1 MYGWPADKSETGPP
15 GRASKP
21 FEASAINKF
30 PLTLYN
36 YRFMAKKGSILVCD
50 DEEIMRDV
58 LETILSAAGYKI
70 DLAKTG
76 EEALELYA
84 ERSYDVV
91 LMDVSMPG
99 MGGLTAL
106 EEIVKLD
113 PEAVVLMITA
123 FATFDT
129 AISAWEKGATGVI
142 RKPFQNEQ
150 IVAFVQKG
158 IRKRRHEE
166 ERQTLRQVMTRS
178 VQRDAIV
185 GRSSKMEDIFRL
197 VERVAPARSTV
208 LVTGES
214 GTGKEL
220 IAKAIHEA
228 SSRADGPFVVVNC
241 SNIPSELLESEL
253 FGHTRG
259 AFTGAVAAKKG
270 LFEVA
275 DGGSIFLDEIGD
287 LRPET
292 QVRLLRVIQER
303 EFTPLGDTTPLKV
316 DVRIIAATNVDLK
329 DAVKTG
335 TFREDLYYRLSVVPI
350 ELPSLRERPEDV
362 LPLTQ
367 HFIRKYNEEN
377 AREISE
383 TLSPEVLSLLENYY
397 YPGNV
402 RELEN
407 IIERAV
413 VIAATDEITLECLRP
428 EVRDPQYTFEAMRSA
443 EGATNGVDIGRGVNF
458 YEEVKRF
465 EIDLIRRALDQTA
478 GHQSRAARLLGLNA
492 TTLNSKIKTYDIRHR

>member
-1 MYGWPADKSETGPP
+1 MRRHWFFILLSLAD
-15 GRASKP
+15 RD
-21 FEASAINKF
+21 
-30 PLTLYN
+30 
-36 YRFMAKKGSILVCD
+36 RHGSG
-50 DEEIMRDV
+50 IMRDV
-58 LETILSAAGYKI
+58 LETILSGAGYKVE
-70 DLAKTG
+70 LARTG
-76 EEALELYA
+76 EEAVECYSQ
-84 ERSYDVV
+84 RSFDVV

-99 MGGLTAL
+99 IGGLTAL
-106 EEIVKLD
+106 EHLIALD
-113 PEAVVLMITA
+113 AEAVVLMITA
-123 FATFDT
+123 YATFDT

-150 IVAFVQKG
+150 ILSLVARG
-158 IRKRRHEE
+158 IRGRRKEE
-166 ERQTLRQVMTRS
+166 ERQNLRQAMVKAVKREGF
-178 VQRDAIV
+178 I
-185 GRSSKMEDIFRL
+185 GRSEVMENVFRL

-220 IAKAIHEA
+220 VAKAIHE
-228 SSRADGPFVVVNC
+228 SSPRSDAPFVVVNC

-253 FGHTRG
+253 FGHTKG
-259 AFTGAVAAKKG
+259 AFTGAVTAKKG

-275 DGGSIFLDEIGD
+275 DTGSIFLDEIGD

-303 EFTPLGDTTPLKV
+303 EFTPLGDTAPVKV

-329 DAVKTG
+329 EAVKNG

-350 ELPSLRERPEDV
+350 ELPPLRNRREDI
-362 LPLTQ
+362 LPIAQ
-367 HFIRKYNEEN
+367 HFIRKYSLEN
-377 AREISE
+377 GRDISE
-383 TLSPEVLSLLENYY
+383 NVSADVLSLLENYY

-413 VIAATDEITLECLRP
+413 VIAPDDDLTVDCLRP
-428 EVRDPQYTFEAMRSA
+428 EVRDPNLALEMIRATEGSSA
-443 EGATNGVDIGRGVNF
+443 DINISRGVNF
-458 YEEVKRF
+458 YDEVKKF
-465 EIDLIRRALDQTA
+465 EIDLIRRALDQTG

-492 TTLNSKIKTYDIRHR
+492 TTLNSKIKTYNLDARPHP

>member
-1 MYGWPADKSETGPP
+1 MG
-15 GRASKP
+15 
-21 FEASAINKF
+21 
-30 PLTLYN
+30 
-36 YRFMAKKGSILVCD
+36 KKGSILVCD

-58 LETILSAAGYKI
+58 LETILSNAGYKVE
-70 DLAKTG
+70 LAKTG
-76 EEALELYA
+76 EQAVDIYSQHPFDL
-84 ERSYDVV
+84 V

-106 EEIVKLD
+106 EQLMKLD
-113 PEAVVLMITA
+113 HEAVVLMVTA
-123 FATFDT
+123 YATFDT
-129 AISAWEKGATGVI
+129 AISAWEKGAAGVI

-150 IVAFVQKG
+150 IVALVAKG
-158 IRKRRHEE
+158 IKKRKKEE
-166 ERQTLRQVMTRS
+166 ERQTLRHAMVRS
-178 VQRDAIV
+178 VRREGFI
-185 GRSSKMEDIFRL
+185 GRSEVMENVFRL
-197 VERVAPARSTV
+197 VDRVGPARSTV
-208 LVTGES
+208 LITGES

-220 IAKAIHEA
+220 VAKAIHEA
-228 SSRADGPFVVVNC
+228 SPRTDEPFVVVNC

-253 FGHTRG
+253 FGHTKG

-270 LFEVA
+270 LFDVA

-303 EFTPLGDTTPLKV
+303 EFTPLGDTTPAKV

-329 DAVKTG
+329 EAVKNG

-350 ELPSLRERPEDV
+350 ELPALRDRREDI
-362 LPLTQ
+362 LPLAQ
-367 HFIRKYNEEN
+367 HFIRKYSEEN
-377 AREISE
+377 GREISE
-383 TLSPEVLSLLENYY
+383 NLSPRVLSLLESYY

-413 VIAATDEITLECLRP
+413 VIAPTDEITVDCLRP
-428 EVRDPQYTFEAMRSA
+428 EVSDPELAMEMVRQT
-443 EGATNGVDIGRGVNF
+443 EGTSGDIDISRGINF
-458 YEEVKRF
+458 YDEIKKF
-465 EIDLIRRALDQTA
+465 EIDLIRRALDQTG

-492 TTLNSKIKTYDIRHR
+492 TTLNSKIKTHNIPTRS